1 LHALA
6 VLLYSSTFFDHSII
20 MLLFE
25 VNNNNWCL
33 QASFQKLI
41 KGLQSLDYSIL
52 DVNGHR
58 WHDDYNKF
66 KAGIKD
72 LEVMLTNVIQLSFDN
87 ASSLVARIELLEAC
101 ACAKQCSLCHDT

>member
-1 LHALA
+1 
-6 VLLYSSTFFDHSII
+6 
-20 MLLFE
+20 M
-25 VNNNNWCL
+25 

-52 DVNGHR
+52 DVNSHR

-72 LEVMLTNVIQLSFDN
+72 LEVMLTNVIQLAFDN
-87 ASSLVARIELLEAC
+87 ASSLVARVELLEVRHPIAF
-101 ACAKQCSLCHDT
+101 SFTPHDFAAQ

>member
-1 LHALA
+1 
-6 VLLYSSTFFDHSII
+6 
-20 MLLFE
+20 M
-25 VNNNNWCL
+25 
-33 QASFQKLI
+33 

-72 LEVMLTNVIQLSFDN
+72 LEVMLTNVIQLGFDN
-87 ASSLVARIELLEAC
+87 ASSLVASIELLEV
-101 ACAKQCSLCHDT
+101 CSSQASSCQYLGDTFPQMSGTTTTFLGSCP